1 MLAAPDGDGAYVG
14 VIEPD
19 GDGAYVSVIEPD
31 ANAHRIAA
39 QSKDVSAHI
48 VDDAPHSAI
57 PEGGSSEDTE
67 DLSFEEDPQA
77 DKEMIDIEAWLAPLR
92 PSPSDLAADFSGTRT
107 HRQYNAGGAVEDRIG
122 PRMHQETEEGRR
134 RPGPTKV

>member
-1 MLAAPDGDGAYVG
+1 MGPFSGGCRIEFRVLAAPDGDGAYVG

-19 GDGAYVSVIEPD
+19 GDGGYVSVIEPD

-48 VDDAPHSAI
+48 MDDAPHSAI

-67 DLSFEEDPQA
+67 DLSFEEDPQSN
-77 DKEMIDIEAWLAPLR
+77 KEIIDIEA
-92 PSPSDLAADFSGTRT
+92 
-107 HRQYNAGGAVEDRIG
+107 
-122 PRMHQETEEGRR
+122 
-134 RPGPTKV
+134 